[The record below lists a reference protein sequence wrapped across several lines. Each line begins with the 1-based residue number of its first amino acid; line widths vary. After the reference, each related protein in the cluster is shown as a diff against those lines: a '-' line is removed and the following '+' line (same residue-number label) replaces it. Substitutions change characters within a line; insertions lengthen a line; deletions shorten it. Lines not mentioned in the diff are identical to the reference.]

1 MRTLWAGMLAVG
13 VWSAAPAAAQS
24 SGQSSEEAAVRAA
37 VNHYFQAHA
46 TGDGSH
52 VRMVFHPRL
61 TMMWV
66 TADTLATRTAE
77 QYASG
82 FRGQPQ
88 ADEAQRQRRI
98 ERVTVA
104 GNAAQVHVVLDY
116 PNATFNDFFS
126 LLKING
132 EWKIVSKVFSSQ
144 PKSS

>member
-1 MRTLWAGMLAVG
+1 MKRVLSSVMLFVVLSG
-13 VWSAAPAAAQS
+13 GEAAAQS
-24 SGQSSEEAAVRAA
+24 GTQSSEEAAVRAA
-37 VNHYFQAHA
+37 VNHYLQAHA
-46 TGDGSH
+46 TGDGAH

-66 TADTLATRTAE
+66 AGDTLATRSAE
-77 QYASG
+77 EYASG

-88 ADEAQRQRRI
+88 ADEAQRRRRI

-104 GNAAQVHVVLDY
+104 GTAAQAHVVLDY

-144 PKSS
+144 PKG